1 MSDCGDVIR
10 QLWEFLD
17 GELPLSEAEEI
28 RTHLVECA
36 HCNPQYTYQL
46 RFLNALVSAY
56 AAHEVPR
63 PEFVRRLRETLDGI
77 GDDLS

>member
-1 MSDCGDVIR
+1 MSDCRDVIH

-17 GELPLSEAEEI
+17 GELPVSEAEGI
-28 RTHLVECA
+28 RRHLADCA

-56 AAHEVPR
+56 AAREVPR
-63 PEFVRRLRETLDGI
+63 PEFVRRLREALDGI